1 MNILISHTEKKV
13 VGVGKKKF
21 MNFVKKCSNKQ

>member
-13 VGVGKKKF
+13 LGVGKKIHELRKLR
-21 MNFVKKCSNKQ
+21 KKM